1 MVREALNQDF
11 NRINEIG
18 LLIKENFSTV
28 YKIEEDIKNDYVH
41 IYVYEE
47 DNKVLGFIQIENH
60 FEITDIINIA
70 VDKDYQGKGIG
81 KKLIQYVIDNTE
93 ADKLMLEVKANN
105 DSAINLYKAMGFN
118 QIHIRPNYYEGNID
132 ALIMERS
139 I

>member
-18 LLIKENFSTV
+18 LLIKGNFSTA
-28 YKIEEDIKNDYVH
+28 YKIDEDIKHDYVH

-47 DNKVLGFIQIENH
+47 NNNVLGFIQIEEH

-81 KKLIQYVIDNTE
+81 KELIQYVIDNTKSE
-93 ADKLMLEVKANN
+93 KIMLEVKANN
-105 DSAINLYKAMGFN
+105 DPAISLYTNMGFK
-118 QIHIRPNYYEGNID
+118 QIHIRPKYYEGNID
-132 ALIMERS
+132 AIIMERS
-139 I
+139 V

>member
-18 LLIKENFSTV
+18 LLIKKDFSTI

-47 DNKVLGFIQIENH
+47 DHKVLGFIQIEEH

-81 KKLIQYVIDNTE
+81 KKLIQYVIDNTSAE
-93 ADKLMLEVKANN
+93 KIMLEVKANN
-105 DSAINLYKAMGFN
+105 DPAINLYNSMGFK
-118 QIHIRPNYYEGNID
+118 QIHIRPKYYEGNID
-132 ALIMERS
+132 AIIMERS

>member
-18 LLIKENFSTV
+18 LLIKDNFSTI
-28 YKIEEDIKNDYVH
+28 YKLEEDIKNDYVH

-47 DNKVLGFIQIENH
+47 DNIVLGFIQIEDH

-70 VDKDYQGKGIG
+70 VDKNYQGQGIG
-81 KKLIQYVIDNTE
+81 KKLIQYVIDNTKAE
-93 ADKLMLEVKANN
+93 KIMLEVKENN
-105 DSAINLYKAMGFN
+105 IPAIKLYESMGFKE
-118 QIHIRPNYYEGNID
+118 IHRRPNYYGEGID
-132 ALIMERS
+132 AIIMERS